1 MREIECLE
9 NCPLIMTSK
18 GRKISPTSQMSYIFD
33 RTVVERVIVNQKR
46 LSLHISLNNLI
57 SDLLEESRMYTEELA
72 VTKLSVVC

>member
-1 MREIECLE
+1 
-9 NCPLIMTSK
+9 
-18 GRKISPTSQMSYIFD
+18 MSYIFD